1 MTTERSVAA
10 RDAELSRAA
19 AEKAAA
25 DSAASKKSLAD
36 LRKDAHAARSE
47 VASTLD
53 AIEYKLNVPKQVRIN
68 GRRLSFALH
77 RLGDQNPAGLAGIAV
92 AAASVAGGIVW
103 LAARAVTRR

>member
-10 RDAELSRAA
+10 RDVELSRAA

-25 DSAASKKSLAD
+25 DSAASQKSLGD
-36 LRKDAHAARSE
+36 LRKDAAAARSE

-53 AIEYKLNVPKQVRIN
+53 AIEYKLNVPKQLKIN

-77 RLGDQNPAGLAGIAV
+77 RLGVENPAALAGIAA
-92 AAASVAGGIVW
+92 AAASVVGGIVW
-103 LAARAVTRR
+103 LAARAVTKR